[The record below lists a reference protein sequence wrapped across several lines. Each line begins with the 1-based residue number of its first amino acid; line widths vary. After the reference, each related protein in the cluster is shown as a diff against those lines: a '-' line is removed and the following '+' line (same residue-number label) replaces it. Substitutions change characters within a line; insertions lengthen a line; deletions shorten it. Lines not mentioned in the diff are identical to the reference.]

1 MANTIKTGLKILIV
15 GSGGREHALAWALK
29 RSPYTGTL
37 LIAPGNAGTAQLGEN
52 ISIPADNLPALVE
65 CAKSRAVDLVIVG
78 PEVPLALGLV
88 DSLLA
93 AGIRAFGPTEKA
105 AQLEASKRFA
115 KDFMSAHGIPT
126 ARYAA
131 FDDHARAVAYVEQLD
146 GPMVIK
152 ADGLAAGKGVIVCE
166 NAAEAREALTRMML
180 DDAFAGAGEQVVI
193 EERLTGKEVSLMAFS
208 DGTHVSVL
216 PPARDHK
223 RIFDQDQG
231 ENTGGMGAYAYPPD
245 VTPEL
250 VAQITRDVIQPTVDG
265 MRARG
270 TPFVGVLY
278 PGLMLT
284 PDGPRVLEYNA
295 RFGDPET
302 QALLPLLETDL
313 VEVIFACL
321 DGTLDQLDIRWK
333 AGTCATIVAAA
344 PGYPGK
350 YPRGA
355 AITGLDSVRDAVVF
369 HAGTALKDGELVTS
383 GGRVLA
389 VSAVGASL
397 NEAITRAYEG
407 IAQVRFDGM
416 HYRRDIGR

>member
-1 MANTIKTGLKILIV
+1 MTDIPSDLKILIV

-29 RSPYTGTL
+29 RSPHTGTL
-37 LIAPGNAGTAQLGEN
+37 WIAPGNAGTAQLGTN
-52 ISIPADNLPALVE
+52 VNIPADNLPALVE
-65 CAKSRAVDLVIVG
+65 YARETGVDLVIVG

-88 DSLLA
+88 DALTD
-93 AGIRAFGPTEKA
+93 AGIRAFGPSEKA

-115 KDFMSAHGIPT
+115 KDFMADHNIPT

-131 FDDHARAVAYVEQLD
+131 FSEHSRAVEYVDRID

-166 NAAEAREALTRMML
+166 TAAEAREALTRMML
-180 DDAFAGAGEQVVI
+180 DDAFAGAGTHVVI

-231 ENTGGMGAYAYPPD
+231 ENTGGMGAYTYPPD
-245 VTPEL
+245 VSPEL
-250 VAQITRDVIQPTVDG
+250 IAQITRDVIQPTVDG

-284 PDGPRVLEYNA
+284 PDGPKVLEFNA

-321 DGTLDQLDIRWK
+321 DGTLDRLDVRWK
-333 AGTCATIVAAA
+333 PGTCATIVAAA

-355 AITGLDSVRDAVVF
+355 AISGVDAVSDAVVF
-369 HAGTALKDGELVTS
+369 HAGTALRDGQLVTS

-389 VSAVGASL
+389 VSAVGATL
-397 NEAITRAYEG
+397 DDAIGRAYDG
-407 IAQVRFDGM
+407 IAQISFNGI